1 MKFTE
6 TEFRGIFR
14 KLYPTMALYASRLLQ
29 EEDAKDIVQESFM
42 ELWKWQASLNDHDH
56 MKAFLYRTIYTKA
69 LNLIKHKHITHEY
82 TQAVK
87 SIETLRLRH
96 YNPEHNDVMAYI
108 NNAELNRRINDAIDR
123 LPDKCRQIF
132 IMSHIHEMKSKE
144 IARVLNIS
152 TRTVDNHIYR
162 AFKLLRELLDTVRK
176 E

>member
-1 MKFTE
+1 
-6 TEFRGIFR
+6 
-14 KLYPTMALYASRLLQ
+14 MALYASRLLQ

-123 LPDKCRQIF
+123 LPDKCRQI
-132 IMSHIHEMKSKE
+132 
-144 IARVLNIS
+144 ARVLNIS